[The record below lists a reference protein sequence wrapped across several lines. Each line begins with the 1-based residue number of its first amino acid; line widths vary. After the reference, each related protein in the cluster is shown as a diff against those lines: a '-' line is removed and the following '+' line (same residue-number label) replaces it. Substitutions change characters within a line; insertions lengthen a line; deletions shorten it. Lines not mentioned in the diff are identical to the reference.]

1 MLTGKAY
8 EDFQEYCMKRFGVM
22 TIWDIHTKLQH
33 DFLMQYMDIEI
44 KERSLAIGTL
54 AHKEHI
60 EGLTRQVR
68 AMNDVYN
75 ENADECV
82 RMREESDGE
91 II

>member
-1 MLTGKAY
+1 
-8 EDFQEYCMKRFGVM
+8 
-22 TIWDIHTKLQH
+22 
-33 DFLMQYMDIEI
+33 MQYMDIEI